1 MAVEDQCLEYSR
13 LYEHTAMDYFF
24 LHRRIRSSGASCG
37 HGSGGCW
44 YLTQGYG
51 RYFANVKRGVG
62 VEERIFFRE
71 SEKNA
76 DILAQRFYS
85 GQRVILGYNKFAVDL
100 GGGKVEFA
108 CVSAGSEFVVPKAGE
123 WYAVTT
129 RPFLFA
135 FGMGNLVEYRVKD
148 FAKQTFF
155 LGLFGQAT
163 CSVVHLRGF
172 QRWMRGQVC
181 VTRESLARA
190 LYDCL
195 LYTSKR
201 NLAGGI
207 STRCGRG

>member
-1 MAVEDQCLEYSR
+1 M
-13 LYEHTAMDYFF
+13 
-24 LHRRIRSSGASCG
+24 
-37 HGSGGCW
+37 
-44 YLTQGYG
+44 
-51 RYFANVKRGVG
+51 
-62 VEERIFFRE
+62 
-71 SEKNA
+71 
-76 DILAQRFYS
+76 
-85 GQRVILGYNKFAVDL
+85 
-100 GGGKVEFA
+100 
-108 CVSAGSEFVVPKAGE
+108 VPKAGE

-190 LYDCL
+190 LYDVLCRTVRPGVSEILHDIPEYSACICQKKQLEKVIEKALFPL
-195 LYTSKR
+195 LYDNGICMKSQSYRILNFSKPTIGTH
-201 NLAGGI
+201 NLGG
-207 STRCGRG
+207 